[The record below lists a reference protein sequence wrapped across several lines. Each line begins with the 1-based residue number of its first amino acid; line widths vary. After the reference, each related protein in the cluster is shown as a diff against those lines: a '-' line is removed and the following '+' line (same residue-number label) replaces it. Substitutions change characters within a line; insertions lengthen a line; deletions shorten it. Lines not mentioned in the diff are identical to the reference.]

1 MRNAG
6 IRKERDLFPTSQRSA
21 KVKFSRTGWLCVA
34 AACCATFGGLSTASA
49 QTPGAAAAA
58 PAAPKQVVVID
69 IAKVFKEFRAFNG
82 QMESMKAEVDAYE
95 EYLKSKQVELQ
106 ALVEERGKFTANSDE
121 YKAKDQQIL
130 QIQSQTSVEATT
142 KRKEFM
148 EREAQIYYS
157 HYLIILRTIDEFAAR
172 NGITLVLRYNSE
184 PIDPTN
190 RQSIQQ
196 GVNNAIVFQR
206 SCDITNFVIK
216 TLNPQAPAATA
227 QGTIV
232 PGGVPR

>member
-1 MRNAG
+1 M
-6 IRKERDLFPTSQRSA
+6 
-21 KVKFSRTGWLCVA
+21 KFSRTGWLCVA

-49 QTPGAAAAA
+49 QAPGAATAAA

-69 IAKVFKEFRAFNG
+69 IAKVFKEFGAFNA
-82 QMESMKAEVDAYE
+82 QMESMKGEVDAYE
-95 EYLKSKQVELQ
+95 EYLKSKQTELQ

-148 EREAQIYYS
+148 EREAQIYYA

-172 NGITLVLRYNSE
+172 NGITLVLRYNSD
-184 PIDPTN
+184 PIDPLN

-216 TLNPQAPAATA
+216 TLNPQAAATA
-227 QGTIV
+227 QGTII
-232 PGGVPR
+232 PGGAQR

>member
-1 MRNAG
+1 
-6 IRKERDLFPTSQRSA
+6 
-21 KVKFSRTGWLCVA
+21 VKFSRTGWLCVA

-49 QTPGAAAAA
+49 QAPAAAAA

-69 IAKVFKEFRAFNG
+69 IAKVFKEFQAFNG

-95 EYLKSKQVELQ
+95 EYLKGKQGELQ
-106 ALVEERGKFTANSDE
+106 ALVEERGKYTANSEE

-148 EREAQIYYS
+148 EKEAQIYYS

-184 PIDPTN
+184 PIDPLN

-232 PGGVPR
+232 PGGARR

>member
-1 MRNAG
+1 
-6 IRKERDLFPTSQRSA
+6 
-21 KVKFSRTGWLCVA
+21 VKFSRTGWLCVA

-49 QTPGAAAAA
+49 QAPGAASAAV

-69 IAKVFKEFRAFNG
+69 IAKVFKEFGAFNAE
-82 QMESMKAEVDAYE
+82 MESMKAEVDAYE
-95 EYLKSKQVELQ
+95 EYLKGKQTELQ
-106 ALVEERGKFTANSDE
+106 ALVEARGKFTANSPE
-121 YKAKDQQIL
+121 YKAKDQEIL

-148 EREAQIYYS
+148 EREAQIYFA
-157 HYLIILRTIDEFAAR
+157 HYVIILQTIDEFAAR

-184 PIDPTN
+184 PIDRTN

-216 TLNPQAPAATA
+216 TLNPPAAATA
-227 QGTIV
+227 QGTVI
-232 PGGVPR
+232 PGAAQR

>member
-1 MRNAG
+1 M
-6 IRKERDLFPTSQRSA
+6 
-21 KVKFSRTGWLCVA
+21 KFSRTGWLCVA

-49 QTPGAAAAA
+49 QAPGAATAAA
-58 PAAPKQVVVID
+58 PATVPKQVVVID
-69 IAKVFKEFRAFNG
+69 IAKVFKEFGAFNA

-95 EYLKSKQVELQ
+95 EYLKGKQTELQ
-106 ALVEERGKFTANSDE
+106 ALVEERGKFTANSAE
-121 YKAKDQQIL
+121 YKAKDQEIL

-148 EREAQIYYS
+148 EREAQIYYA

-172 NGITLVLRYNSE
+172 NGITLVLRYNSDA
-184 PIDPTN
+184 IDPSN

-206 SCDITNFVIK
+206 SCDITNFVIR
-216 TLNPQAPAATA
+216 TLNPQASATA
-227 QGTIV
+227 QGAIV
-232 PGGVPR
+232 PGGVRPPQ